1 MRTAGVPGRGLLPI
15 NVHRGISLCLFVHA
29 LAHQPVFRGNEYDAS
44 FAKTRLFHV
53 ATLVQLMSTLTAADW
68 LRVFTCAL
76 GAHWLDAAYCYIRCS
91 AVCLSVCLHVLVS
104 LISLAKTDEPIEMTI
119 AV

>member
-1 MRTAGVPGRGLLPI
+1 MTHLSR
-15 NVHRGISLCLFVHA
+15 
-29 LAHQPVFRGNEYDAS
+29 
-44 FAKTRLFHV
+44 KTRLFHV

-104 LISLAKTDEPIEMTI
+104 LISLAKTDKPIEMTI
-119 AV
+119 AVS